1 MSIAAKCEDMFICQN
16 QRCINK
22 TLVCDSQHIDHCGD
36 WSDEYCLIT
45 DDQYPQTGDK
55 QYLMNMEKCGQYS
68 KVISSEIHMGT
79 LSFTLGQT
87 LQQTTWIVLHHSC
100 PEILHKFQS
109 IGAVKI

>member
-45 DDQYPQTGDK
+45 DDQYPKTGDYCE
-55 QYLMNMEKCGQYS
+55 QYP
-68 KVISSEIHMGT
+68 KVILAEIHMGT
-79 LSFTLGQT
+79 LSLIFGQAF
-87 LQQTTWIVLHHSC
+87 QQNTFAAQTS
-100 PEILHKFQS
+100 FQ
-109 IGAVKI
+109 